1 MKKYFENSKNDK
13 FIGISYDTI
22 KLNKI
27 NEIFMPN

>member
-22 KLNKI
+22 KLNNIIK
-27 NEIFMPN
+27 N